1 MVPAEVIEHL
11 IVARICPLCRE
22 RRLPQAPLEGEVVG
36 RQRFGVN
43 LLSLLITLRE
53 EGRLPI
59 RGIQWYLRTV
69 HQLKLSVGTIV
80 RAIHLAARQAQPAV
94 AAMLER
100 IRGSPVVQADE
111 TGWRE
116 EGVNGFVWTFSTAT
130 ERYLVRRGRGKGV
143 VDEMLGESFG
153 GVLVSDFCGT

>member
-1 MVPAEVIEHL
+1 M
-11 IVARICPLCRE
+11 
-22 RRLPQAPLEGEVVG
+22 
-36 RQRFGVN
+36 
-43 LLSLLITLRE
+43 
-53 EGRLPI
+53 
-59 RGIQWYLRTV
+59 

-111 TGWRE
+111 TVWRE

-130 ERYLVRRGRGKGV
+130 ERYAQGSWQGRGG
-143 VDEMLGESFG
+143 
-153 GVLVSDFCGT
+153 